1 MTIWLL
7 VALAAF
13 FAVYLVLFIVFSVKY
28 IKDSNKMFRVVDSML
43 EEEIKKSK
51 RSKKNG

>member
-7 VALAAF
+7 VALSAF

-28 IKDSNKMFRVVDSML
+28 INDSNKMFRIVDSLL
-43 EEEIKKSK
+43 EEEIEKSE

>member
-1 MTIWLL
+1 MLDRIQGLEK
-7 VALAAF
+7 VAKIRLII
-13 FAVYLVLFIVFSVKY
+13 FIVFSVKY
-28 IKDSNKMFRVVDSML
+28 IKDSNKMFRVVDSLL

>member
-13 FAVYLVLFIVFSVKY
+13 FAIYLIIFIVFSVKY
-28 IKDSNKMFRVVDSML
+28 IKDSNKMFRVVDSLL
-43 EEEIKKSK
+43 EEEIKKSN

>member
-13 FAVYLVLFIVFSVKY
+13 FAVYLILFIVFSVKTL
-28 IKDSNKMFRVVDSML
+28 KESDKMFRIVDSLL
-43 EEEIKKSK
+43 EEEIKKSN